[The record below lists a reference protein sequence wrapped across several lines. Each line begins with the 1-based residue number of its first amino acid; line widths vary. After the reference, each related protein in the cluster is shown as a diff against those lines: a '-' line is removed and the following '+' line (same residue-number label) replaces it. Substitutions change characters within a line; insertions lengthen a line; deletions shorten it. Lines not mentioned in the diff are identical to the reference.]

1 VVWGIRNFWNVVSNA
16 AFVIAG
22 AVAVRS
28 LRWLK
33 SWERTAYLIF
43 LVGVFATAFGSSY
56 YHLDPNDGTLFWDRL
71 PMTVVF
77 MSLLAMTVG
86 KRAALWPLILCGM
99 CSVVYW
105 RMTGDL
111 SAYILVQFVPMM
123 VIPFVGGM
131 RWTWGMIG
139 FYGVAKL
146 LELFDGQIGRFVA
159 TGGHPW
165 KHVAAAVAILCFAA
179 SRRPASIH

>member
-1 VVWGIRNFWNVVSNA
+1 
-16 AFVIAG
+16 
-22 AVAVRS
+22 
-28 LRWLK
+28 
-33 SWERTAYLIF
+33 
-43 LVGVFATAFGSSY
+43 
-56 YHLDPNDGTLFWDRL
+56 
-71 PMTVVF
+71 MTVVF

-139 FYGVAKL
+139 CYGVAKL
-146 LELFDGQIGRFVA
+146 LELFDGSSGCQRSRYGESWTTMWWPRR
-159 TGGHPW
+159 TWLRG
-165 KHVAAAVAILCFAA
+165 
-179 SRRPASIH
+179 SRR